1 MHFNRFHERD
11 FLIQNSPH
19 TYGNY
24 RVTFKLHNK
33 GWNNRTTTM
42 NYKVWLMLLGFNIE
56 FWEQHDI
63 GKAISEFGKLL
74 AWEEVPTN

>member
-1 MHFNRFHERD
+1 
-11 FLIQNSPH
+11 
-19 TYGNY
+19 
-24 RVTFKLHNK
+24 
-33 GWNNRTTTM
+33 M